1 MLKFPRPTCFSKW
14 GRERVYFLFNVV
26 PLNFRRFLVMDRER
40 ERVLSAYERLRVHH
54 PALPPNLRDFQVV
67 FHMKRGNFG
76 GEFFLSRSTWS
87 VLWPIAKQG
96 TTCWEPC
103 QPAMGSP
110 CPCWWPLFSFR
121 LVQNL
126 RTCTCLLYLNLT
138 FTGSTIVVIC
148 PLTTIAQQLMNDCSK
163 YGINALAGHQ
173 VKPEEFETTLKS
185 NRPRMIIA
193 NVEFIASP
201 EVRLVVRDQ
210 LWQSALGERCSSGL

>member
-1 MLKFPRPTCFSKW
+1 
-14 GRERVYFLFNVV
+14 
-26 PLNFRRFLVMDRER
+26 MDRER

-193 NVEFIASP
+193 NVEFIAWSRHTHSVLKS
-201 EVRLVVRDQ
+201 EKFMI
-210 LWQSALGERCSSGL
+210 

>member
-1 MLKFPRPTCFSKW
+1 
-14 GRERVYFLFNVV
+14 
-26 PLNFRRFLVMDRER
+26 MDRER
-40 ERVLSAYERLRVHH
+40 ERVLTAYERLRVHH

-67 FHMKRGNFG
+67 FHMKRRNFE
-76 GEFFLSRSTWS
+76 GEFLFEQVDLISAMTNSEAKDHLLGALPTGYGKS
-87 VLWPIAKQG
+87 LPMLVASLLLPPGTEFENLHLLAVLK
-96 TTCWEPC
+96 
-103 QPAMGSP
+103 
-110 CPCWWPLFSFR
+110 
-121 LVQNL
+121 
-126 RTCTCLLYLNLT
+126 LT

>member
-1 MLKFPRPTCFSKW
+1 MI
-14 GRERVYFLFNVV
+14 
-26 PLNFRRFLVMDRER
+26 
-40 ERVLSAYERLRVHH
+40 SAMTNSEARDHLLG
-54 PALPPNLRDFQVV
+54 ALPTGYGKL
-67 FHMKRGNFG
+67 
-76 GEFFLSRSTWS
+76 
-87 VLWPIAKQG
+87 
-96 TTCWEPC
+96 
-103 QPAMGSP
+103 GSP

>member
-1 MLKFPRPTCFSKW
+1 MT
-14 GRERVYFLFNVV
+14 YFHRF
-26 PLNFRRFLVMDRER
+26 FRTIDG
-40 ERVLSAYERLRVHH
+40 VL
-54 PALPPNLRDFQVV
+54 
-67 FHMKRGNFG
+67 
-76 GEFFLSRSTWS
+76 
-87 VLWPIAKQG
+87 
-96 TTCWEPC
+96 
-103 QPAMGSP
+103 
-110 CPCWWPLFSFR
+110 
-121 LVQNL
+121 
-126 RTCTCLLYLNLT
+126 
-138 FTGSTIVVIC
+138 VVIC